1 MTKKD
6 IHITEAEL
14 EILQVLWEKK
24 EATVKEVHE
33 ELNEGREAV
42 YTTTLKQMQ
51 VMYEKGLLKRDDSRR
66 QHIYYPDVDI
76 KRVQRKFMD
85 KVMKN
90 LFSGSAGELVMNA
103 LSNYKTTPEELEQI
117 KTLIEKAKQTKKPL
131 L

>member
-14 EILQVLWEKK
+14 EILQVLWDKK

-33 ELNEGREAV
+33 ELSTEREAV

-103 LSNYKTTPEELEQI
+103 LSNYKTTPEELDQI
-117 KTLIEKAKQTKKPL
+117 KNLIEKANQSKKP
-131 L
+131 

>member
-51 VMYEKGLLKRDDSRR
+51 VMYEKGLLNRDDSRR
-66 QHIYYPDVDI
+66 QHIYFPDVDI

-117 KTLIEKAKQTKKPL
+117 KTLIEKAKQSKKP
-131 L
+131 

>member
-1 MTKKD
+1 MSKKD

-14 EILQVLWEKK
+14 EILQVLWDKK
-24 EATVKEVHE
+24 QATVKEVHE
-33 ELNEGREAV
+33 ELAGGREAV

-51 VMYEKGLLKRDDSRR
+51 VMYDKGLLKRDDSRR

-85 KVMKN
+85 KVMKS

-117 KTLIEKAKQTKKPL
+117 KTMIEKAKQSKKP
-131 L
+131 

>member
-14 EILQVLWEKK
+14 EILQVLWDKK
-24 EATVKEVHE
+24 QATVKEVHE
-33 ELNEGREAV
+33 VLNEGREAV

-103 LSNYKTTPEELEQI
+103 LSNYKTTAEELEQI
-117 KTLIEKAKQTKKPL
+117 KTLIEKAKQSKKS
-131 L
+131 

>member
-14 EILQVLWEKK
+14 EILQVLWDKK
-24 EATVKEVHE
+24 QATVKDVHE
-33 ELNEGREAV
+33 ELNDGRESV

-103 LSNYKTTPEELEQI
+103 LSNYKTTPEELDQI
-117 KTLIEKAKQTKKPL
+117 KTLIEKAKQSKKP
-131 L
+131 